1 MRPFV
6 WLSVLALNIFLI
18 SPPVLSAAEP
28 ENPSTA
34 SEVAAMNPS
43 PSHQDPQAT
52 PLLEML
58 EGNYTNM
65 SLEEVRKALQKKK
78 ELAKKLDTLVEARKT
93 QDEQKKQML
102 QEIAQIEQ
110 ENKQKIEYLKK
121 PFSLN
126 RN

>member
-1 MRPFV
+1 V
-6 WLSVLALNIFLI
+6 WLSVLTLNIFLI
-18 SPPVLSAAEP
+18 STPVLSAAEP
-28 ENPSTA
+28 ENASTV

-43 PSHQDPQAT
+43 SYQDPPAAS

-78 ELAKKLDTLVEARKT
+78 ELAKKLDSLVEARKT

-126 RN
+126 KN